1 MSISPFF
8 HELRSAYQAEI
19 NDLTFDSEGRDVL
32 RQRLAERRKE
42 LGFLLQMMELSPEM
56 VAVIFHQGFEFKK
69 PAVMDHLL
77 TQESDGLPEWKSLAD
92 AIVLP
97 PWAQDLSKVVLK
109 QPLGDWFLTV
119 AAGLEYMY
127 HQPDGTSACAN
138 EKDDGDS
145 ADDAMR
151 DEGDEGRSSD
161 ANSSDDRADAVGGS
175 DGDDERDARARE
187 EAGADWL
194 AGQGFDRKD

>member
-56 VAVIFHQGFEFKK
+56 VAVIFHQGFEFNK

-77 TQESDGLPEWKSLAD
+77 TQESDELPEWASLAD
-92 AIVLP
+92 ALVLP
-97 PWAQDLSKVVLK
+97 QWAQDLSQVVLK
-109 QPLGDWFLTV
+109 QPMGDWFLTV

-127 HQPDGTSACAN
+127 NKPDATSAAVN
-138 EKDDGDS
+138 GEDDKGDS
-145 ADDAMR
+145 ADA
-151 DEGDEGRSSD
+151 D
-161 ANSSDDRADAVGGS
+161 ANSGDDRADPVVGA